1 MSRIPDEIYCTRTCE
16 IYTQAL
22 IIKRKTKKDFPKKK
36 KERKERKSFASRI
49 KYLKVKKFNNLW

>member
-22 IIKRKTKKDFPKKK
+22 IIKRKTKKDFPKKEREK
-36 KERKERKSFASRI
+36 GKEKFRK
-49 KYLKVKKFNNLW
+49 